1 MKKYKLEDISV
12 GMHIDD
18 PDQLS
23 KIYDTWIIMTKDI
36 DKEGYTIGF
45 IGAEPTEESDK
56 LFKHASR
63 RVSCIQ
69 QQWIFRWGH
78 ILWGINTYKIDMTTV
93 REYLVHYE
101 DLHVTIEEI

>member
-1 MKKYKLEDISV
+1 MKKYNSNEIYV

-45 IGAEPTEESDK
+45 IGDEPTEESDK
-56 LFKHASR
+56 LFKHPAGVCPVYNS
-63 RVSCIQ
+63 S
-69 QQWIFRWGH
+69 
-78 ILWGINTYKIDMTTV
+78 
-93 REYLVHYE
+93 E
-101 DLHVTIEEI
+101 DLDEDIYYEE

>member
-1 MKKYKLEDISV
+1 MKKCNSNEIHV

-56 LFKHASR
+56 FFKHSAGVCPVYNS
-63 RVSCIQ
+63 S
-69 QQWIFRWGH
+69 
-78 ILWGINTYKIDMTTV
+78 
-93 REYLVHYE
+93 E
-101 DLHVTIEEI
+101 DLDEDVEFID

>member
-1 MKKYKLEDISV
+1 MKKYNSNEIHV

-45 IGAEPTEESDK
+45 IGAESAEESDK
-56 LFKHASR
+56 LFKHPAGVCPVYNSSEELDED
-63 RVSCIQ
+63 VE
-69 QQWIFRWGH
+69 F
-78 ILWGINTYKIDMTTV
+78 ID
-93 REYLVHYE
+93 
-101 DLHVTIEEI
+101 

>member
-36 DKEGYTIGF
+36 DKDGYTIGF

-56 LFKHASR
+56 LFKHPAGVCPVYNS
-63 RVSCIQ
+63 S
-69 QQWIFRWGH
+69 
-78 ILWGINTYKIDMTTV
+78 
-93 REYLVHYE
+93 EYLDEDIYYE
-101 DLHVTIEEI
+101 E

>member
-23 KIYDTWIIMTKDI
+23 KIYDTWIIMIKDI

-56 LFKHASR
+56 LFKHPAGVCPVYNS
-63 RVSCIQ
+63 S
-69 QQWIFRWGH
+69 
-78 ILWGINTYKIDMTTV
+78 
-93 REYLVHYE
+93 E
-101 DLHVTIEEI
+101 DLDEDIYYEE